1 MVLRLP
7 DLVNVAGPTDIYLA
21 HILDALK
28 QTNEGV
34 GRKMEAVSDRL
45 ETIGDQM
52 ETQVEAATEQLEA
65 IAEQLEA
72 MGQQLV
78 TINKDQN
85 GNPTLG
91 AAIELRE
98 STDELRGRLQEI
110 KGVGEKTADEIIEVL
125 EE

>member
-1 MVLRLP
+1 MVVRLP

-21 HILDALK
+21 HILNALK
-28 QTNEGV
+28 QAGEGMDL
-34 GRKMEAVSDRL
+34 KMQVVSNRL
-45 ETIGDQM
+45 ETISDQM

-72 MGQQLV
+72 MSQQLV

-91 AAIELRE
+91 ATTELRE
-98 STDELRGRLQEI
+98 STDDLRGRLQEI
-110 KGVGEKTADEIIEVL
+110 KGVGEKTADEIIEAM